1 MVRKIFFKMENI
13 FTFNPTAKEL
23 VELTGSENTQEKDYL
38 NERTSDFIILDL
50 ALLFQIRNDYE
61 KAENYWQQIKELKTQ
76 YDLGFDDQIIPI

>member
-1 MVRKIFFKMENI
+1 MENI

>member
-1 MVRKIFFKMENI
+1 MENI

-23 VELTGSENTQEKDYL
+23 AELTGSENTQEKDYL
-38 NERTSDFIILDL
+38 NKRIGDFIILDL
-50 ALLFQIRNDYE
+50 ALLFQIRNEFE

>member
-1 MVRKIFFKMENI
+1 MENI

-38 NERTSDFIILDL
+38 KKRIGDFIILDL
-50 ALLFQIRNDYE
+50 ALLCELRNEFE

-76 YDLGFDDQIIPI
+76 YDLGFDDQIIPL